1 MITWLQNAT
10 GKHHRMIFGFLLV
23 VIVVSFVFY
32 GFAGR
37 GALRGSG
44 SYMYQGVDLNDPAVR
59 SRFRDATFFAQ
70 RTGQGM
76 SNDLTQHVALL
87 SIADGLGIP
96 SPSDLEIRRIARERT
111 TPYDFKNGDGL
122 NKFVEF
128 ASKQLNVSDLEVRA
142 RFEAYIKDT
151 WRVQKA
157 IISLVGPGHTSESQI
172 KRRLDRERTQWTVDV
187 ATFAAAGFKPE
198 IKVDEAKVK
207 EAFEKAVQ
215 AAKYAD
221 AEALRT
227 GKPAVT
233 ANFEN
238 YRLPAQVAIT
248 AVTIAPSVADTAPV
262 YDDEIINMGYNQAEK
277 FKFETGKVKEQALA
291 KRAELEK
298 LVRADRAITNLA
310 GQISDELAEKFAI
323 DTAKADSK
331 ELAAWIKAKNAKV
344 TVIPSFE
351 ITTPPTVAKV
361 PAEALRV
368 AGDLTEKEWRTEVYR
383 PEEGA
388 TFILLNKRTAD
399 RLPTYDEAKTKA
411 VDNWKKSQ
419 LNRLLAEEVAKVGK
433 TLQTDIAAGKTF
445 TDSAKS
451 HKLALASPAAFSIYS
466 VPEALNGVNENT
478 GLLIEAA
485 GVGKLTS
492 AIRITNGDYV
502 FIRPAKKDLTEDKT
516 GAEEARLFAQRVSQ
530 RNAYFTGIGL
540 VQDVVPAPV
549 QAK

>member
-37 GALRGSG
+37 GALSSG
-44 SYMYQGVDLNDPAVR
+44 AYMYQGVDLNDPAVR

-70 RTGQGM
+70 MTGQRMNENG
-76 SNDLTQHVALL
+76 LVQRVAEL
-87 SIADGLGIP
+87 SLADSLGIP
-96 SPSDLEIRRIARERT
+96 SPSDVEIRRIAREMT
-111 TPYDFKNGDGL
+111 TAPDGKSADGL
-122 NKFVEF
+122 NKFLEF
-128 ASKQLNVSDLEVRA
+128 AAKQLNVSDLETRA
-142 RFEAYIKDT
+142 RFETYIKDT
-151 WRVQKA
+151 WRIQKA
-157 IISLVGPGHTSESQI
+157 IGTLAGTGHATASQI
-172 KRRLDRERTQWTVDV
+172 KRILDRERTKWTVDV

-198 IKVDEAKVK
+198 VKVDEAKVK
-207 EAFEKAVQ
+207 EAF
-215 AAKYAD
+215 AA
-221 AEALRT
+221 
-227 GKPAVT
+227 
-233 ANFEN
+233 NIEN
-238 YRLPAQVAIT
+238 YRLPPQVAVT

-262 YDDEIINMGYNQAEK
+262 SDDEIINMGYNQAEK

-351 ITTPPTVAKV
+351 ITTPPSVAKV

-383 PEEGA
+383 SEEGA

-399 RLPTYDEAKTKA
+399 RLPSFDEAKAKA
-411 VDNWKKSQ
+411 VENWKKSQ
-419 LNRLLAEEVAKVGK
+419 YNRLLAEEVAKVGK
-433 TLQTDIAAGKTF
+433 ALLADIAAGKTF
-445 TDSAKS
+445 TDSAKAQ
-451 HKLALASPAAFSIYS
+451 KLALTSPAPFTVYS

-492 AIRITNGDYV
+492 AIRVGSGDYV
-502 FIRPAKKDLTEDKT
+502 FIRPAKKDLPEDKT
-516 GAEEARLFAQRVSQ
+516 SAEEGRLFVQRVSQ

-540 VQDVVPAPV
+540 VQDVVPAPA

>member
-70 RTGQGM
+70 MTGQRMDNNG
-76 SNDLTQHVALL
+76 LVQRVAEL
-87 SIADGLGIP
+87 SLADSLGIP
-96 SPSDLEIRRIARERT
+96 APSDVEIRRIAREMT
-111 TPYDFKNGDGL
+111 TAPDGKSADGL
-122 NKFVEF
+122 NKFLEF
-128 ASKQLNVSDLEVRA
+128 AAKQLNVSDLETRA
-142 RFEAYIKDT
+142 RFETYIKDT
-151 WRVQKA
+151 WRIQKA
-157 IISLVGPGHTSESQI
+157 VSTLAGSGHATASQI
-172 KRRLDRERTQWTVDV
+172 KRILERERAKWTVDV
-187 ATFAAAGFKPE
+187 ATFASAGFKADV
-198 IKVDEAKVK
+198 KVDEAKVK
-207 EAFEKAVQ
+207 EAF
-215 AAKYAD
+215 
-221 AEALRT
+221 
-227 GKPAVT
+227 T
-233 ANFEN
+233 ANIEN
-238 YRLPAQVAIT
+238 YRLPAQVAVT
-248 AVTIAPSVADTAPV
+248 AVTITPSVADTAPV
-262 YDDEIINMGYNQAEK
+262 SDDEIINMGYNQAEK

-351 ITTPPTVAKV
+351 ITNPPSVAKV

-383 PEEGA
+383 SEEGA
-388 TFILLNKRTAD
+388 TFVLLNKRTAD

-411 VDNWKKSQ
+411 VENWKKSQ
-419 LNRLLAEEVAKVGK
+419 FNRLLAEEVAKVGK
-433 TLQTDIAAGKTF
+433 AIQADVAAGKTF
-445 TDSAKS
+445 TDSAKA
-451 HKLALASPAAFSIYS
+451 HKLALTSPAAFSIYS
-466 VPEALNGVNENT
+466 VPEGLNGVNENT

-492 AIRITNGDYV
+492 AIRIANGDYV

-516 GAEEARLFAQRVSQ
+516 GAEESRLFVQRVSQ

>member
-10 GKHHRMIFGFLLV
+10 AKQHRLIFGSLLL
-23 VIVVSFVFY
+23 VIVVSFVFFPVVQSM
-32 GFAGR
+32 GGGQATT
-37 GALRGSG
+37 SV
-44 SYMYQGVDLNDPAVR
+44 YQGVDLNDPTVR
-59 SRFRDATFFAQ
+59 ARFRDATFFAQ
-70 RTGQGM
+70 MTGQRMNENG
-76 SNDLTQHVALL
+76 LVQRVAEL
-87 SIADGLGIP
+87 SLADSLGIP
-96 SPSDLEIRRIARERT
+96 APSVVEIRRVAREMT
-111 TPYDFKNGDGL
+111 TSPDGKNADGL
-122 NKFVEF
+122 NKFLEF
-128 ASKQLNVSDLEVRA
+128 AAKQLNVSDEETRA
-142 RFEAYIKDT
+142 RFENYIKDT
-151 WRVQKA
+151 WRIQKA
-157 IISLVGPGHTSESQI
+157 ISTLAGSGHATASQI
-172 KRRLDRERTQWTVDV
+172 KRILDRERTKWTVDV

-207 EAFEKAVQ
+207 EAF
-215 AAKYAD
+215 
-221 AEALRT
+221 
-227 GKPAVT
+227 T
-233 ANFEN
+233 ANIEN
-238 YRLPAQVAIT
+238 YRLPPQVAVTAITIT
-248 AVTIAPSVADTAPV
+248 ASATDTAPV
-262 YDDEIINMGYNQAEK
+262 SDDEIINMGYNQAEK

-298 LVRADRAITNLA
+298 LVRAERAITNLA
-310 GQISDELAEKFAI
+310 GQVSDELAEKFPI

-351 ITTPPTVAKV
+351 VINPPTVAKV

-368 AGDLTEKEWRTEVYR
+368 AAELTEKEWRTEVYR
-383 PEEGA
+383 SEEGA
-388 TFILLNKRTAD
+388 TFIFLNKRTDD

-411 VDNWKKSQ
+411 VENWKKSQ

-433 TLQTDIAAGKTF
+433 ALQADIAAGKTF
-445 TDSAKS
+445 TDSAKAQ
-451 HKLALASPAAFSIYS
+451 KLALASPAAFSIYS
-466 VPEALNGVNENT
+466 VPETLNGVNENT

-492 AIRITNGDYV
+492 AIRTANGDYV

-516 GAEEARLFAQRVSQ
+516 GAEEARLFVQRVSQ

>member
-70 RTGQGM
+70 MTGQRMDNNG
-76 SNDLTQHVALL
+76 LVQRVAEL
-87 SIADGLGIP
+87 SLADALGIP
-96 SPSDLEIRRIARERT
+96 SPSDVEIRRIAREMT
-111 TPYDFKNGDGL
+111 TSPDGKNADGL
-122 NKFVEF
+122 NKFLEF
-128 ASKQLNVSDLEVRA
+128 ASKQLSASDLETRA
-142 RFEAYIKDT
+142 RFETYIKDT
-151 WRVQKA
+151 WRIQKA
-157 IISLVGPGHTSESQI
+157 INTLAGSGHATASQI
-172 KRRLDRERTQWTVDV
+172 KRILDRERTKWTVDV
-187 ATFAAAGFKPE
+187 ATFAAAGFKADV
-198 IKVDEAKVK
+198 KVDEAKVK
-207 EAFEKAVQ
+207 EAF
-215 AAKYAD
+215 
-221 AEALRT
+221 
-227 GKPAVT
+227 T
-233 ANFEN
+233 ANIEN
-238 YRLPAQVAIT
+238 YRLPAQVAVT

-262 YDDEIINMGYNQAEK
+262 SDDEIINMGYNQAEK

-298 LVRADRAITNLA
+298 LVRAERAITNLA
-310 GQISDELAEKFAI
+310 GQVSDELAEKFAI

-351 ITTPPTVAKV
+351 VTNPPSLAKI

-368 AGDLTEKEWRTEVYR
+368 AGELTDKEWRTEVYR
-383 PEEGA
+383 SEEGA
-388 TFILLNKRTAD
+388 TFVFLNKRTPD
-399 RLPTYDEAKTKA
+399 RLPTFDEAKAKA
-411 VDNWKKSQ
+411 VENWKKSQ
-419 LNRLLAEEVAKVGK
+419 FNRALAEEVAKVGK
-433 TLQTDIAAGKTF
+433 AIQADVAAGKTF
-445 TDSAKS
+445 TDSAKA
-451 HKLALASPAAFSIYS
+451 HKLALTSPEAFSVYS

-492 AIRITNGDYV
+492 AIRIANGDYI
-502 FIRPAKKDLTEDKT
+502 FIRPAKKDLPEDKT
-516 GAEEARLFAQRVSQ
+516 GVEEARLFAQRVSQ

-540 VQDVVPAPV
+540 VQDVVPAPA

>member
-10 GKHHRMIFGFLLV
+10 SKHHRIIFGFLLV

-37 GALRGSG
+37 GALSSG
-44 SYMYQGVDLNDPAVR
+44 SSMYQGVDLNDPSVR
-59 SRFRDATFFAQ
+59 ARFRDATFFAQ
-70 RTGQGM
+70 MTGRRMNENSLVQR
-76 SNDLTQHVALL
+76 VAEL
-87 SIADGLGIP
+87 SLADSLGIP
-96 SPSDLEIRRIARERT
+96 SPSVVEIRRFANEMT
-111 TPYDFKNGDGL
+111 SAPDGKSADGL

-128 ASKQLNVSDLEVRA
+128 AAKQLNVSDDETRA
-142 RFEAYIKDT
+142 RFEAYIVDT
-151 WRVQKA
+151 WRIQKA
-157 IISLVGPGHTSESQI
+157 ISTLAGSGHATSSQI
-172 KRRLDRERTQWTVDV
+172 KRILDRERTNWTVDV
-187 ATFAAAGFKPE
+187 ATFSAAGFKPE
-198 IKVDEAKVK
+198 IKVDDAKVK
-207 EAFEKAVQ
+207 ESFTV
-215 AAKYAD
+215 
-221 AEALRT
+221 
-227 GKPAVT
+227 
-233 ANFEN
+233 NIEN
-238 YRLPAQVAIT
+238 YRLPPQVAVT
-248 AVTIAPSVADTAPV
+248 AVTITPSVADTAPV
-262 YDDEIINMGYNQAEK
+262 SDDEIINMGYNQAEK

-298 LVRADRAITNLA
+298 FVRADRAITNLA

-351 ITTPPTVAKV
+351 VINPPTVAKI

-368 AGDLTEKEWRTEVYR
+368 AGELNEKEWRTEVYR
-383 PEEGA
+383 SEEGA

-399 RLPTYDEAKTKA
+399 RLPTYEEAKIKA
-411 VDNWKKSQ
+411 VENWKKSQ

-433 TLQTDIAAGKTF
+433 ALQADIAAGKSF
-445 TDSAKS
+445 TDSAKA
-451 HKLALASPAAFSIYS
+451 HKLVLSSPAAFSIYS
-466 VPEALNGVNENT
+466 LPEALKGADANT
-478 GLLIEAA
+478 GPLIEAA

-492 AIRITNGDYV
+492 AIRVANGDHV

-516 GAEEARLFAQRVSQ
+516 NAEEARMFVQRVSQ

-540 VQDVVPAPV
+540 VQEVVPAPV

>member
-37 GALRGSG
+37 GALSSG
-44 SYMYQGVDLNDPAVR
+44 AYMYQGVDLNDPAVR

-70 RTGQGM
+70 MTGQRMDNNG
-76 SNDLTQHVALL
+76 LVQRVAEL
-87 SIADGLGIP
+87 SLADSLGIP
-96 SPSDLEIRRIARERT
+96 SPSDVEIRRVAREMT
-111 TPYDFKNGDGL
+111 TAPDGKSADGL
-122 NKFVEF
+122 NKFLEF
-128 ASKQLNVSDLEVRA
+128 AAKQLNVSDLETRA
-142 RFEAYIKDT
+142 RFENYIKDT
-151 WRVQKA
+151 WRIQKA
-157 IISLVGPGHTSESQI
+157 ISTLAGSGHATASQI
-172 KRRLDRERTQWTVDV
+172 KRILDRERTKWTVDV
-187 ATFAAAGFKPE
+187 ATFAAASFKPE

-207 EAFEKAVQ
+207 EAF
-215 AAKYAD
+215 
-221 AEALRT
+221 T
-227 GKPAVT
+227 S
-233 ANFEN
+233 NIEN
-238 YRLPAQVAIT
+238 YRLPPQVAVT
-248 AVTIAPSVADTAPV
+248 AVTIAPSVTDITPV
-262 YDDEIINMGYNQAEK
+262 TDDEIINMGYNQAEK

-298 LVRADRAITNLA
+298 LVHADRAITNLA
-310 GQISDELAEKFAI
+310 GQISDELAEKFAT
-323 DTAKADSK
+323 DTTKADSK
-331 ELAAWIKAKNAKV
+331 ELAAWIKGKNAKV
-344 TVIPSFE
+344 TVISSFE

-361 PAEALRV
+361 PAEALRI
-368 AGDLTEKEWRTEVYR
+368 AGELTEKEWRTEVYR
-383 PEEGA
+383 SEEGA

-433 TLQTDIAAGKTF
+433 TILADIAAGKTF
-445 TDSAKS
+445 TDSAKA
-451 HKLALASPAAFSIYS
+451 HKLALTSPAAFSIYS

-492 AIRITNGDYV
+492 AIRIANGDFV

-516 GAEEARLFAQRVSQ
+516 GAEEGRLFVQRVSQ

>member
-10 GKHHRMIFGFLLV
+10 SKHHRIIFGFLLV

-37 GALRGSG
+37 GALSSG
-44 SYMYQGVDLNDPAVR
+44 SSMYQGVDLNDPSVR
-59 SRFRDATFFAQ
+59 ARFRDATFFAQ
-70 RTGQGM
+70 MTGQRMNENG
-76 SNDLTQHVALL
+76 LVQRVAEL
-87 SIADGLGIP
+87 SLADSLGIP
-96 SPSDLEIRRIARERT
+96 SPSVVEIRRFANEMT
-111 TPYDFKNGDGL
+111 TGPDGKSADGL

-128 ASKQLNVSDLEVRA
+128 AAKQLNVSDDETRA
-142 RFEAYIKDT
+142 RFEAYIVDT
-151 WRVQKA
+151 WRIQKA
-157 IISLVGPGHTSESQI
+157 ISTLAGSGHATSSQI
-172 KRRLDRERTQWTVDV
+172 KRILDRERTNWTVDV
-187 ATFAAAGFKPE
+187 ATFSAAGFKPE
-198 IKVDEAKVK
+198 IKVDDAKVK
-207 EAFEKAVQ
+207 ESFTV
-215 AAKYAD
+215 
-221 AEALRT
+221 
-227 GKPAVT
+227 
-233 ANFEN
+233 NIEN
-238 YRLPAQVAIT
+238 YRLPPQVAVT
-248 AVTIAPSVADTAPV
+248 AVTITPSVADTAPV
-262 YDDEIINMGYNQAEK
+262 SDDEIINMGYNQAEK

-298 LVRADRAITNLA
+298 FVRADRAITNLA

-351 ITTPPTVAKV
+351 VINPPTVAKI

-368 AGDLTEKEWRTEVYR
+368 AGELNEKEWRTEVYR
-383 PEEGA
+383 SEEGA
-388 TFILLNKRTAD
+388 TFILLNVRTAD
-399 RLPTYDEAKTKA
+399 RLPTYEEAKIKA
-411 VDNWKKSQ
+411 VENWKKSQ

-433 TLQTDIAAGKTF
+433 ALQADIAAGKSF
-445 TDSAKS
+445 TDSAKA
-451 HKLALASPAAFSIYS
+451 HKLVLSSPAAFSIYS
-466 VPEALNGVNENT
+466 LPEALKGADANT
-478 GLLIEAA
+478 GPLIEAA

-492 AIRITNGDYV
+492 AIRVANGDHV

-516 GAEEARLFAQRVSQ
+516 NAEEARMFVQRVSQ

>member
-10 GKHHRMIFGFLLV
+10 GKHHRIIFGFLLV

-37 GALRGSG
+37 GALSSG
-44 SYMYQGVDLNDPAVR
+44 AYMYQGVDLNDPAVR

-70 RTGQGM
+70 MTGQRMDNNG
-76 SNDLTQHVALL
+76 LVQRVAEL
-87 SIADGLGIP
+87 SLADSLGIP
-96 SPSDLEIRRIARERT
+96 APSVVEIRRVAREMT
-111 TPYDFKNGDGL
+111 TSPDGKSADGL
-122 NKFVEF
+122 NKFLEF
-128 ASKQLNVSDLEVRA
+128 AAKQLNVSDEETRA

-151 WRVQKA
+151 WRIQKA
-157 IISLVGPGHTSESQI
+157 VSTLAGSGHATASQI
-172 KRRLDRERTQWTVDV
+172 KRILDRERTKWTVDV
-187 ATFAAAGFKPE
+187 ATFTAAGFKPE

-207 EAFEKAVQ
+207 EVFT
-215 AAKYAD
+215 D
-221 AEALRT
+221 
-227 GKPAVT
+227 
-233 ANFEN
+233 NIEN
-238 YRLPAQVAIT
+238 YRLPAQVAVT
-248 AVTIAPSVADTAPV
+248 AVTIAPSAADTAPV
-262 YDDEIINMGYNQAEK
+262 SDDEIINMGYNQAEK

-310 GQISDELAEKFAI
+310 GQVSDELAEKFAI

-344 TVIPSFE
+344 TVVPSYE
-351 ITTPPTVAKV
+351 VINPPSVAKI

-368 AGDLTEKEWRTEVYR
+368 AAELTEKEWRTEVYR
-383 PEEGA
+383 SEEGA
-388 TFILLNKRTAD
+388 TFVFLNKRTAD
-399 RLPTYDEAKTKA
+399 RLPAYDEAKTKA
-411 VDNWKKSQ
+411 VENWKKSQ

-433 TLQTDIAAGKTF
+433 VVQADIAAGKTF
-445 TDSAKS
+445 TDSAKA
-451 HKLALASPAAFSIYS
+451 HKLVLTSPAAFSVYS
-466 VPEALNGVNENT
+466 VPEALNGADENT

-492 AIRITNGDYV
+492 AIRVANGDYV
-502 FIRPAKKDLTEDKT
+502 FIRPAKKDLPEDKT
-516 GAEEARLFAQRVSQ
+516 GAEESRLFAQRVSQ